1 MTETPATA
9 CPAAQ
14 QVQSAVRDLSQRV
27 RAWWHKEG
35 LGHTSEIRLTEN
47 GSLEAKFSCML
58 GLHVDE
64 LAYDEDASMPEAQR
78 RALVIQRFRDRGLV
92 LLDSPNEDLSVV
104 DCDRSTEALRL
115 QLKTTFPSCVVRS
128 FESRG
133 TRNGTFVLS
142 TVHCLVRDL
151 TDVYALPV
159 SSELR

>member
-1 MTETPATA
+1 M
-9 CPAAQ
+9 
-14 QVQSAVRDLSQRV
+14 
-27 RAWWHKEG
+27 
-35 LGHTSEIRLTEN
+35 
-47 GSLEAKFSCML
+47 
-58 GLHVDE
+58 
-64 LAYDEDASMPEAQR
+64 
-78 RALVIQRFRDRGLV
+78 
-92 LLDSPNEDLSVV
+92 LDSPNEDLSVV